1 MHSHSLKCYSIP
13 DLLQLLRTEHGERA
27 QLDVGLPPAVT
38 IKGEVFEIE
47 GPAVEA
53 GYIEEMLRD
62 VADTR
67 HMRTFRENG
76 AVDIVVPFAGA
87 RFLVH
92 AVRAG
97 GEFGMDLRALSP

>member
-1 MHSHSLKCYSIP
+1 MRSNRGNCYSIP
-13 DLLQLLRTEHGERA
+13 DLLRLLRKRRGDRV

-53 GYIEEMLRD
+53 GSIEEMLRD

-67 HMRTFRENG
+67 HMRIFRESG

-87 RFLVH
+87 KFLIH

-97 GEFGMDLRALSP
+97 GEFGMELRTLPM